1 MRHTILQTVLAST
14 SVASS
19 DPGWKDT
26 WGPGATTVPAVLPL
40 QFVAH
45 KAHNAAVNA
54 WDAA

>member
-1 MRHTILQTVLAST
+1 MRHTILQKILTST

-19 DPGWKDT
+19 DPGWKAT
-26 WGPGATTVPAVLPL
+26 WGAGATTVPAVLPL